1 MPDFNS
7 NMPASTPQLYLEN
20 QYRLLQSQAADWEKN
35 LQSQGLDEEAYA
47 NEIGRM
53 QEQITE
59 QVSAFQA
66 KAQQLTAIKGMAGI
80 TMDEEAATKA
90 NWAAVLP
97 REVIEAMYPKPEDEP
112 DRGRLSINTLDK
124 ISDSIEEF
132 GVQIPKTTVEKRYG
146 KSLGMTADWLKR
158 DVKGYAQADV
168 MKMYL
173 KWRTM
178 IGYDGFESPIERRQ
192 VDQEWDNWV
201 ASQKGNWKWNPDSKL
216 IKAYR
221 ARGPLTRAA
230 GSPYRQ
236 TPTGPLEATNPLQNS
251 IARALPKK
259 KKQPTAEEL
268 NQNKTRENYELGK
281 SLGYW
286 N

>member
-1 MPDFNS
+1 MPNQTFG
-7 NMPASTPQLYLEN
+7 PTSTPQLYLEN
-20 QYRLLQSQAADWEKN
+20 QYRLLQSQAADWERS
-35 LQSQGLDEEAYA
+35 LQSQGLNEEDYA

-66 KAQQLTAIKGMAGI
+66 KAQQLTTIKGMAGI

-97 REVIEAMYPKPEDEP
+97 REVMEAMYPEQPEVSKREP
-112 DRGRLSINTLDK
+112 FSLNEMK
-124 ISDSIEEF
+124 AV
-132 GVQIPKTTVEKRYG
+132 GVSVEQFAKDTPKTTLKKRYGLGGADWTKRDIRGRSQKDIMERYRGWKQFIGYEGLTPVEKR
-146 KSLGMTADWLKR
+146 
-158 DVKGYAQADV
+158 
-168 MKMYL
+168 
-173 KWRTM
+173 
-178 IGYDGFESPIERRQ
+178 Q
-192 VDQEWDNWV
+192 VDGEWDAWI
-201 ASQKGNWKWNPDSKL
+201 SEKGESWKWDVTSNKSSV
-216 IKAYR
+216 R
-221 ARGPLTRAA
+221 AERAGGPLTRAY
-230 GSPYRQ
+230 GSQFRQ

-251 IARALPKK
+251 IARSLPKK